1 GLHSARD
8 QAMAGARSWWKA
20 KETTGR
26 WSTTRTSR
34 GIRVKFGAL
43 QTPRRWTAI
52 SESALVALASF
63 VLVAGCGKQEPQS
76 FERPPAPVTV
86 ATAATQD
93 VPHYIDA
100 IGKFVAREVVS
111 IQPQVSGRITQIHFV
126 DGADVKVGQPLFTI
140 DPRPYQAQVNM
151 AEANLA
157 QAKAALELAKI
168 NFDRVASV
176 TDPRAVSRQDY
187 DSKKNAVAIAEAQV
201 KQNQAA
207 LESARL
213 NLDYCTIRSPI
224 NGRAG
229 QRLVD
234 LGNVVTAN
242 SGSLLVIQRLD
253 PIYADFT
260 ITESDL
266 TVVQRN
272 MAQGTLKVEARLPEE
287 PDKARARDG
296 KLTFLDNSVQDG
308 TGTVKLRATIANS
321 DRRYWPGRF
330 ANIRLILGIQENAVL
345 IPAEAP
351 QMSAKGPYVYVVKPD
366 STAELRPVTIGQ
378 RQGDLV
384 VVNKGITSGEQVVTS
399 GQLGVTPGGKV
410 RIAEPTTVEN
420 TPDRTNSETKS

>member
-1 GLHSARD
+1 LAVSVRIVMVLGGL
-8 QAMAGARSWWKA
+8 
-20 KETTGR
+20 
-26 WSTTRTSR
+26 
-34 GIRVKFGAL
+34 AL
-43 QTPRRWTAI
+43 FA
-52 SESALVALASF
+52 A
-63 VLVAGCGKQEPQS
+63 CGKKAAPS
-76 FERPPAPVTV
+76 FERPAAPVTV
-86 ATAATQD
+86 STAVAQD
-93 VPHYIDA
+93 VPNYIDA

-126 DGADVKVGQPLFTI
+126 DGADVKVGQVLFTI
-140 DPRPYQAQVNM
+140 DQRPYQAQVNI
-151 AEANLA
+151 AEANLG

-176 TDPRAVSRQDY
+176 TDQRAVSRQDY
-187 DSKKNAVAIAEAQV
+187 DAKKNAVEVAQAQV

-207 LESARL
+207 LENARL

-260 ITESDL
+260 ITENDL
-266 TVVQRN
+266 TVVQRD
-272 MAQGTLKVEARLPEE
+272 MAGGTLKVEVRLPDE
-287 PDKARARDG
+287 PEKPREG

-308 TGTVKLRATIANS
+308 TGTVKLRATIANE
-321 DRRYWPGRF
+321 DRRFWPGRF
-330 ANIRLILGIQENAVL
+330 VNIRLILGVRQNAVL
-345 IPAEAP
+345 ISAEAP
-351 QMSAKGPYVYVVKPD
+351 QMSAKGPFVYVVKQD
-366 STAELRPVTIGQ
+366 STAEMRPVTVGQ

-384 VVNKGITSGEQVVTS
+384 VIDKGINAGERVVTT

-410 RIAEPTTVEN
+410 RIAEPTKVEN
-420 TPDRTNSETKS
+420 PPAPSAPRTKS